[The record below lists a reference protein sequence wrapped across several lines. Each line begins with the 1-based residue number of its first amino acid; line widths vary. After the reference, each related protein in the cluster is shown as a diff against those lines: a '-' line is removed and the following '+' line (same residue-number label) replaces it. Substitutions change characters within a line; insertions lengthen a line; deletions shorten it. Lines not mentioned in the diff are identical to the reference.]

1 MKQSLLIVFQSIFCM
16 PGWRLGWLVVPDP
29 LIENLLKLSQN
40 IFISSGNIAQF
51 SAIEVFDCLDH
62 LDKIVDDYKK
72 NREIAIGTLKEMPL
86 LQYAIPKGAFYFYI
100 NIEKL
105 GVDSSKLI
113 GQILSKTGVALTP
126 GIDFDRNSGSK
137 TLRLSFSADT
147 NTFRS
152 GLKILKKWYQENY

>member
-1 MKQSLLIVFQSIFCM
+1 MRGFEIFGFLVWQIQQSVI
-16 PGWRLGWLVVPDP
+16 
-29 LIENLLKLSQN
+29 
-40 IFISSGNIAQF
+40 
-51 SAIEVFDCLDH
+51 
-62 LDKIVDDYKK
+62 
-72 NREIAIGTLKEMPL
+72 
-86 LQYAIPKGAFYFYI
+86 YI

>member
-1 MKQSLLIVFQSIFCM
+1 M

-86 LQYAIPKGAFYFYI
+86 LQYAIPKGAFYFT
-100 NIEKL
+100 
-105 GVDSSKLI
+105 S
-113 GQILSKTGVALTP
+113 
-126 GIDFDRNSGSK
+126 
-137 TLRLSFSADT
+137 
-147 NTFRS
+147 
-152 GLKILKKWYQENY
+152 ILKNWV